1 MCCSNSTEEKVRCIP
16 DHPNTAYEVWQYHDV
31 LAVLR
36 SSSNQW
42 GDSVRLRPRRLTLV
56 AMLAAV
62 CLLHQIR
69 AQTTTSGGLT
79 GVVTDQSNAVITNAD
94 VEIKDIHKGNVESTK
109 TDREGVYRF
118 FFLAPAVYTLTVS
131 HEGFRKDS
139 RAVNVLLGPPGT
151 LNIALEI
158 AKTSSEVTVTGEAP
172 LLQAENGDVSATM
185 SQKQISEVP
194 NPGNDLTYIVQT
206 VPGVVMNTDSQS
218 TGGIQNGAPNFSIL
232 GMPGSSYHF
241 TLDGMSITD
250 NGQNFIVGGSL
261 GLTLGQNQI
270 QEATVVTTG
279 YSGQFGQAAGGNV
292 NYITKSGVNN
302 FHGNAQYYWNGRI
315 LNANDWFNNALATPR
330 PFSIAN
336 QWAGSFGG
344 PIKKDKLFFFF
355 DTEGL
360 RLLIPQVFLV
370 TVPSSQ
376 FESATIANI
385 DSRFGLTSAS
395 DAFYKQMFN
404 LYNAAPGI
412 NKVIHGGPSSTDPL
426 GCTGFTHLG
435 TNVPCSEYFFKT
447 RGRPSQDALTS
458 GRLDWNIAK
467 SDRAFFRIQGEH
479 GLGAFYTDPISS
491 SFDADYNVWLW
502 QGQLV
507 ETHSFGSGAASQ
519 FVAGGSEY
527 DFVWAPKDTAQA
539 LAAFPTI
546 LNFSVPGT
554 FNGLGG
560 DDGIGSYHHN
570 HRLYELS
577 EDVAMIRRGHKLGFG
592 VSLARVRWHV
602 APITQNAIGQLSPQT
617 LDAFYQGGIDSAT
630 PLNDYTS
637 LTQSFTSQSPLSI
650 SFLNFGAYSQDEWHA
665 KPDLTLTF
673 ALRAEHYSNPLC
685 PTRCFATTAAPF
697 DSMNHDP
704 AQPYNKAILTGQS
717 HPLFNLDNIAWSPR
731 FSFAWQPFGVS
742 HSSVLRGG
750 LGIFYDP
757 LRDAISEAF
766 YINAPIYNVYTAFSG
781 TLTPGE
787 RNSLF
792 STTYLSNKL
801 FTDGF
806 SAGETLAQLQQS
818 DPSFSP
824 PSLSSVAG
832 TLHLPEYQRW
842 SLEWQQA
849 LGNNTSATIGYYGH
863 HGIHEGVGNP
873 SANAFG
879 FGSLPPRPCSSPPV
893 PPCSDPRFGQVT
905 QFGTEAVSNFNG
917 LVLSFRHQFTHWGN
931 GLVQVNYTYSHAF
944 DEVSNAGFFSF
955 TSGSSLYPQD
965 PNNLRGAYGPAEYD
979 VRHSLNANYV
989 WELPVRKALG
999 VHGSDYLLKGWQV
1012 SGTIFARTGLPYT
1025 VFDHAESSSLQQNNY
1040 FGAIYAVPVG
1050 PLPNAT
1056 SCGRAAAF
1064 VLDTN
1069 PCLPPQFFASA
1080 DGSPEP
1086 NPKALFVQAGCE
1098 TGFNAG
1104 NLPGPSGPCGG
1115 PEVKFAQRRNQFRGP
1130 DYFNT
1135 DLGIMKNT
1143 KIPDWENAS
1152 LGIGFQLFNL
1162 FNHPNFGFPDNWSS
1176 DPAFGQIFYLQQSP
1190 TSILGSGLGGDAA
1203 PRMIQLKVQLR
1214 F

>member
-1 MCCSNSTEEKVRCIP
+1 
-16 DHPNTAYEVWQYHDV
+16 
-31 LAVLR
+31 
-36 SSSNQW
+36 
-42 GDSVRLRPRRLTLV
+42 
-56 AMLAAV
+56 
-62 CLLHQIR
+62 
-69 AQTTTSGGLT
+69 
-79 GVVTDQSNAVITNAD
+79 
-94 VEIKDIHKGNVESTK
+94 
-109 TDREGVYRF
+109 
-118 FFLAPAVYTLTVS
+118 
-131 HEGFRKDS
+131 
-139 RAVNVLLGPPGT
+139 
-151 LNIALEI
+151 
-158 AKTSSEVTVTGEAP
+158 
-172 LLQAENGDVSATM
+172 
-185 SQKQISEVP
+185 
-194 NPGNDLTYIVQT
+194 
-206 VPGVVMNTDSQS
+206 
-218 TGGIQNGAPNFSIL
+218 
-232 GMPGSSYHF
+232 
-241 TLDGMSITD
+241 
-250 NGQNFIVGGSL
+250 
-261 GLTLGQNQI
+261 
-270 QEATVVTTG
+270 
-279 YSGQFGQAAGGNV
+279 
-292 NYITKSGVNN
+292 
-302 FHGNAQYYWNGRI
+302 
-315 LNANDWFNNALATPR
+315 
-330 PFSIAN
+330 
-336 QWAGSFGG
+336 
-344 PIKKDKLFFFF
+344 
-355 DTEGL
+355 
-360 RLLIPQVFLV
+360 
-370 TVPSSQ
+370 
-376 FESATIANI
+376 
-385 DSRFGLTSAS
+385 
-395 DAFYKQMFN
+395 
-404 LYNAAPGI
+404 
-412 NKVIHGGPSSTDPL
+412 
-426 GCTGFTHLG
+426 
-435 TNVPCSEYFFKT
+435 
-447 RGRPSQDALTS
+447 
-458 GRLDWNIAK
+458 
-467 SDRAFFRIQGEH
+467 
-479 GLGAFYTDPISS
+479 
-491 SFDADYNVWLW
+491 
-502 QGQLV
+502 
-507 ETHSFGSGAASQ
+507 
-519 FVAGGSEY
+519 
-527 DFVWAPKDTAQA
+527 
-539 LAAFPTI
+539 
-546 LNFSVPGT
+546 
-554 FNGLGG
+554 
-560 DDGIGSYHHN
+560 
-570 HRLYELS
+570 
-577 EDVAMIRRGHKLGFG
+577 
-592 VSLARVRWHV
+592 
-602 APITQNAIGQLSPQT
+602 
-617 LDAFYQGGIDSAT
+617 
-630 PLNDYTS
+630 
-637 LTQSFTSQSPLSI
+637 
-650 SFLNFGAYSQDEWHA
+650 
-665 KPDLTLTF
+665 
-673 ALRAEHYSNPLC
+673 
-685 PTRCFATTAAPF
+685 
-697 DSMNHDP
+697 MNHDP